1 MALRQWKVKLVAL
14 EIRNELFVKKIK
26 KVEKKEVNLIPSVK
40 VESAEVGGEGGG
52 GRERLCWC
60 ITSYTSF
67 ILIGS
72 AMFQYFFLCFSYL
85 LVFFDP
91 G

>member
-1 MALRQWKVKLVAL
+1 MESQASC
-14 EIRNELFVKKIK
+14 IGNELFTKMIK
-26 KVEKKEVNLIPSVK
+26 KVEKKKENLIPSVK
-40 VESAEVGGEGGG
+40 GSRGSGGG
-52 GRERLCWC
+52 GERLCRC
-60 ITSYTSF
+60 ITLYTSY

>member
-1 MALRQWKVKLVAL
+1 MESQGSC
-14 EIRNELFVKKIK
+14 IRNELFTKKIK
-26 KVEKKEVNLIPSVK
+26 KVEKKRSKSDSLSEGVTRK
-40 VESAEVGGEGGG
+40 WGGG
-52 GRERLCWC
+52 GTEERLCWC
-60 ITSYTSF
+60 ITLYTSY